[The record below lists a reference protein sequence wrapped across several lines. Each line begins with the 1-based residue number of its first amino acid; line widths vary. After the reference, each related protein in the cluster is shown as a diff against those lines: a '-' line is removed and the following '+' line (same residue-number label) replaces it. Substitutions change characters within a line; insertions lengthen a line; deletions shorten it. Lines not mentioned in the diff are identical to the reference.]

1 MAAITLSPSPRC
13 LCHDSRLMGRQ
24 EVRFMRKLIASL
36 AVTAMLALGV
46 ASTAS
51 AQPQIA
57 DGLVVVQVGDV
68 TVHVEDAVDLNVAA
82 NLAAQICGVNVGPL
96 ALGILGQAV
105 AVDRSDRGRT
115 ICEVGDQ
122 AVRIVNN

>member
-1 MAAITLSPSPRC
+1 MAEITLSPPPRC

-24 EVRFMRKLIASL
+24 EVRFMRQLIASL
-36 AVTAMLALGV
+36 AATAMLALGV
-46 ASTAS
+46 ASTAL
-51 AQPQIA
+51 AQPQNA
-57 DGLVVVQVGDV
+57 DGLVVVQVGDI
-68 TVHVEDAVDLNVAA
+68 TITDAVDVNVAA
-82 NLAAQICGVNVGPL
+82 NVAAQVCGVNVGPL
-96 ALGILGQAV
+96 AIGILGQAV

>member
-1 MAAITLSPSPRC
+1 VAEIMLSPPPRC

-24 EVRFMRKLIASL
+24 EVRFMRQLIASL
-36 AVTAMLALGV
+36 AATAMLALGV
-46 ASTAS
+46 GSTAL
-51 AQPQIA
+51 AQPQNA
-57 DGLVVVQVGDV
+57 DGLVVVQVGSIEI
-68 TVHVEDAVDLNVAA
+68 TDAVDLNIAANVAA
-82 NLAAQICGVNVGPL
+82 QVCGVNVGPL
-96 ALGILGQAV
+96 AIGILGQAV